1 MNAKYIKVESL
12 PTVPRISSMYKNL
25 KHKFNIFGGAGGN
38 YFLEELKRGACG
50 TMPFA
55 SQSKE
60 FVEVFKK
67 YNIGEKRAAKDI
79 FDRLIAPVNRLGSTN
94 YDIYFH
100 IQKQILVK
108 KGIIKNSFVRQP
120 TLKIDNLMQ
129 EEINIL
135 IEEIL

>member
-1 MNAKYIKVESL
+1 M
-12 PTVPRISSMYKNL
+12 
-25 KHKFNIFGGAGGN
+25 
-38 YFLEELKRGACG
+38 
-50 TMPFA
+50 
-55 SQSKE
+55 
-60 FVEVFKK
+60 FKK

-108 KGIIKNSFVRQP
+108 KGIIKNSFVRKP
-120 TLKIDNLMQ
+120 TLNIDNLMQ